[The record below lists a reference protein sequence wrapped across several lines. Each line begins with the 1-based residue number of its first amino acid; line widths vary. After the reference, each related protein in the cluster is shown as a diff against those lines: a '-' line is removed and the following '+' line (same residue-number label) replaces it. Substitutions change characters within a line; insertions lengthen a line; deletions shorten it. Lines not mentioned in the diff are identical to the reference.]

1 LPAENCVDIPKEVC
15 VRVRTNPRKVKKP
28 VIKKWCYVP
37 TEESGL
43 ASNPPAIKASDDID
57 RLGRSNSKL
66 THLDD
71 LDEAVTASTILP
83 ELEAA
88 SLTEET
94 TISN

>member
-1 LPAENCVDIPKEVC
+1 M
-15 VRVRTNPRKVKKP
+15 
-28 VIKKWCYVP
+28 P

-43 ASNPPAIKASDDID
+43 ATKAADDVD

-71 LDEAVTASTILP
+71 DEAVTASTILP

-88 SLTEET
+88 LTEET

>member
-1 LPAENCVDIPKEVC
+1 MVPSEKCVDIPKEVC
-15 VRVRTNPRKVKKP
+15 VRVRTNPRKIKKP

-43 ASNPPAIKASDDID
+43 ATKAADDVD

-71 LDEAVTASTILP
+71 DEAVTASTILP

-88 SLTEET
+88 LTEET

>member
-1 LPAENCVDIPKEVC
+1 M
-15 VRVRTNPRKVKKP
+15 
-28 VIKKWCYVP
+28 P

-43 ASNPPAIKASDDID
+43 APNPASRTIDDANNID

-71 LDEAVTASTILP
+71 DEAVTASTILP

-88 SLTEET
+88 LTEET

>member
-1 LPAENCVDIPKEVC
+1 MVPSENCVDIPKEVC
-15 VRVRTNPRKVKKP
+15 VRVRTNPRKIKKP

-43 ASNPPAIKASDDID
+43 ATKAADDVD

-71 LDEAVTASTILP
+71 DEAVTASTILP

-88 SLTEET
+88 LTEET